1 MPDIAAGFWCL
12 YYSSVCLVYIW
23 TTNCKQ
29 SQTRTTVFWIGERK
43 KKDCFGKVP
52 LILLMNVVILTS
64 FFGIYEISVWW
75 LLVWHFES
83 ICMYF
88 SIFVSRASIVYD
100 TDYRVFHK
108 DWDGSRTMVLD
119 SMGWGK
125 LFLWHKPVK
134 VIADWCKIGCLDEL
148 YFIFARCCM
157 DIFCIL
163 VKSTLLF
170 IPVSILLE
178 RVETLL
184 ILPYFVA

>member
-1 MPDIAAGFWCL
+1 MLLFW
-12 YYSSVCLVYIW
+12 
-23 TTNCKQ
+23 
-29 SQTRTTVFWIGERK
+29 
-43 KKDCFGKVP
+43 P
-52 LILLMNVVILTS
+52 H
-64 FFGIYEISVWW
+64 FFEYMRSVWW

-148 YFIFARCCM
+148 YFIFSRCCM

-170 IPVSILLE
+170 IPVSIHYWYTTRASWNTLDLTIFWSMDLLFLKSDSMICI
-178 RVETLL
+178 VFY
-184 ILPYFVA
+184 ILMCINFVQ